1 MSMQQME
8 LSKSSLNSGDSFI
21 LFVNPSTVF
30 VWNGQQSNPDE
41 RAKANV
47 VSEKMCT
54 QGTTVTLEE
63 EDGDNGSDAEGFWS
77 VLGTE
82 GEIGPAEEGDEL
94 VQEFA
99 PTLFRITGDHQV
111 LHVATADKVRRSAAS
126 AVVQH
131 KLDRKLLDDDDV
143 FLLDAGWEVY
153 LWVGNGSDKDEKIA
167 GLTKADE
174 YLQNTPRTAN
184 LPLTIIKSGWM
195 TPDFLEF
202 FDE

>member
-1 MSMQQME
+1 MQQME
-8 LSKSSLNSGDSFI
+8 LTKSSLNSGDSFI
-21 LFVNPSTVF
+21 LFINPATVF
-30 VWNGQQSNPDE
+30 VWHGTEANPDE
-41 RAKANV
+41 RSKANV

-54 QGTTVTLEE
+54 QGTTVTLEQ
-63 EDGDNGSDAEGFWS
+63 GDDNNDDAEGFWN
-77 VLGTE
+77 VLGTQ

-94 VQEFA
+94 VQEFE
-99 PTLFRITGDHQV
+99 PTLFRITGDQQV

-184 LPLTIIKSGWM
+184 LPLTIIKSGWE

-202 FDE
+202 FDG